1 MAEIFEYRGV
11 SDLVYAEVTCDDNST
26 ATGHGY
32 VTGTVKPLAGVATLS
47 KASNNNSEVHY
58 YDNLPAIVVQGLSA
72 DTVTISCSA
81 LPLAVKAD
89 ILGQTYDAATGTYIE
104 AEGTTKTF
112 AIGYKTQ
119 ATDGSEY
126 YCFRLKG
133 TFQMSGDETHQTKND
148 GTDANGEEI
157 TFTGISTT
165 HKFTKTGAPA
175 MAVTVNTALDLIA
188 NKDQFF
194 ASVQTPDTIVAKV
207 QTPSVSVVPSRAEL
221 TAGEDVAL
229 EAIVVPAGTAVS
241 WSSSATTY
249 ATVANGVVHGE
260 AAGSATITASI
271 TVDGNTYTDTCAVT
285 VNAIEA

>member
-207 QTPSVSVVPSRAEL
+207 QTPSVSVVPSRAEV

-241 WSSSATTY
+241 WSSSTTTY